1 MAKQWEKKENKNI
14 IEKTKEILGQGIN
27 NAAKC
32 AAKCLKKMSDT
43 ANNINKSTA
52 NLYDGMFNPN
62 KKNKTN
68 SNTTNK
74 ANHKIPTNSQK
85 NKGGFGNMVNKAV
98 GKAVGEAKKF
108 VDDKIAPWLATEGSI
123 KGKFIDYTNANGINA
138 GIIKAQTDCLQKPNS
153 KQCKVETRTINNQI
167 EQANLQNQGLVR

>member
-1 MAKQWEKKENKNI
+1 MAKQWGKKENKNI
-14 IEKTKEILGQGIN
+14 IDKTKEILGQGIN

-52 NLYDGMFNPN
+52 NLYVSMFNPN

-74 ANHKIPTNSQK
+74 ANHKIKTNSQK
-85 NKGGFGNMVNKAV
+85 DKGGLGNMVNKVV
-98 GKAVGEAKKF
+98 GGAQKF
-108 VDDKIAPWLATEGSI
+108 LNDKIAPLLATEGSI

-167 EQANLQNQGLVR
+167 EQANLQNQGWRR

>member
-1 MAKQWEKKENKNI
+1 MAKQWGKKENKNI
-14 IEKTKEILGQGIN
+14 IDKTKEILGQGIN

-52 NLYDGMFNPN
+52 NLYVSMFNPN

-85 NKGGFGNMVNKAV
+85 NKGDLGNMVNKVV
-98 GKAVGEAKKF
+98 GGAQKF
-108 VDDKIAPWLATEGSI
+108 LNDKIAPWLATEGSI

-167 EQANLQNQGLVR
+167 EQNKLRGRF

>member
-1 MAKQWEKKENKNI
+1 MAKQWGKKENKNI
-14 IEKTKEILGQGIN
+14 IDKTKEILGQGIN

-52 NLYDGMFNPN
+52 NLYVSMFNPN

-85 NKGGFGNMVNKAV
+85 NKGDLGNMVNKVV
-98 GKAVGEAKKF
+98 GGAQKF
-108 VDDKIAPWLATEGSI
+108 LNDKIAPWLATEGSI
-123 KGKFIDYTNANGINA
+123 EAKVTDTINA
-138 GIIKAQTDCLQKPNS
+138 QGMNAAIKGVQNDCLRNPNS
-153 KQCKVETRTINNQI
+153 KQCKVGTRTINNKI
-167 EQANLQNQGLVR
+167 EQNKLQNGRF